1 MNRCCGVAR
10 GPFGEAVENNKVMQ
24 QLLAKPGTA
33 ATNTWRRRPAR
44 WDSALAQ
51 QTVVAVFQPKA
62 ELRSGKIVGVEALAR
77 TVDPVKGLVSA
88 AKFFEDGSDERLRQL
103 TISMLEQ
110 ALAAQQ
116 AWRGLGHDLTIS
128 VNVPASLLEQ
138 WSVCANLLETVV
150 EFGGDPQ
157 RVTLEVVETGKPA
170 NDFDFLNSTA
180 KLRDAGFGLAIDD
193 FGVGYSS
200 LLALLKVPFT
210 ELKIDRAFVH
220 GAAGNSRV
228 RAALEAC
235 ATLGGRFGLMVTAE
249 GVEDAADLSPVLNSG
264 CNLVQGFAIARPM
277 QANDIPNFISS
288 DACALSS
295 GLTVASACVSNQLGI
310 IS

>member
-1 MNRCCGVAR
+1 MER
-10 GPFGEAVENNKVMQ
+10 
-24 QLLAKPGTA
+24 LLANPG
-33 ATNTWRRRPAR
+33 ATSANVWRRRPAR
-44 WDSALAQ
+44 WDSASAQ
-51 QTVVAVFQPKA
+51 QA
-62 ELRSGKIVGVEALAR
+62 VEALAR
-77 TVDPVKGLVSA
+77 AVDPVKGLVSA
-88 AKFFEDGSDERLRQL
+88 AKVFEGASHERLRQL

-138 WSVCANLLETVV
+138 WSVCANLLETVR
-150 EFGGDPQ
+150 EFGGDPH

-170 NDFDFLNSTA
+170 NESDFLDSTA

-220 GAAGNSRV
+220 GAASNSRV

-235 ATLGGRFGLMVTAE
+235 ATLGGRFGLVVTAE
-249 GVEDAADLSPVLNSG
+249 GVEDAADLGPVLNAG
-264 CNLVQGFAIARPM
+264 CDLVQGFAIARPM
-277 QANDIPNFISS
+277 QANDIPDFISNG
-288 DACALSS
+288 ACAVSTGLS
-295 GLTVASACVSNQLGI
+295 VASARV
-310 IS
+310 

>member
-1 MNRCCGVAR
+1 M
-10 GPFGEAVENNKVMQ
+10 EL
-24 QLLAKPGTA
+24 LLANPG
-33 ATNTWRRRPAR
+33 ATSTNVWRRRQTR
-44 WDSALAQ
+44 WDSASAQ
-51 QTVVAVFQPKA
+51 QAVVAVFQPKA
-62 ELRSGKIVGVEALAR
+62 DLRSGKIVGVEALAR
-77 TVDPVKGLVSA
+77 AVDPVKGLVSA
-88 AKFFEDGSDERLRQL
+88 AKVFEGASNERLRQL

-116 AWRGLGHDLTIS
+116 AWRELGHELAIS

-138 WSVCANLLETVV
+138 WSVCANLLETVR

-170 NDFDFLNSTA
+170 NEFDFLDSTA

-220 GAAGNSRV
+220 GAAGDSRV

-235 ATLGGRFGLMVTAE
+235 ATLGDRFGLVVTAE
-249 GVEDAADLSPVLNSG
+249 GVEDDADLSPVLNAG
-264 CNLVQGFAIARPM
+264 CDLVQGFAIARPI
-277 QANDIPNFISS
+277 QANDIPDFISS
-288 DACALSS
+288 GACARSNSLNVAFARLSD
-295 GLTVASACVSNQLGI
+295 
-310 IS
+310 